1 MMIVGFKLLYT
12 IIREK
17 IIGNRTWEETRGKIN
32 EDIVEDPIFNLASL
46 IVRRREAT
54 LKEKSM
60 KMF

>member
-1 MMIVGFKLLYT
+1 MMFVGFKLLFT
-12 IIREK
+12 IIKEK
-17 IIGNRTWEETRGKIN
+17 IIGNHTWEETGGKIN

>member
-1 MMIVGFKLLYT
+1 MMLVGFKLLYT
-12 IIREK
+12 IIKEK
-17 IIGNRTWEETRGKIN
+17 IIENRTWEETGGKIN

>member
-1 MMIVGFKLLYT
+1 MMLVGFKLLFT
-12 IIREK
+12 IIKEK
-17 IIGNRTWEETRGKIN
+17 IIGNRTWEETGREIN

>member
-1 MMIVGFKLLYT
+1 MLFVGFKLLFT
-12 IIREK
+12 IIKEK
-17 IIGNRTWEETRGKIN
+17 IIGNRTWKETGLKMN

-46 IVRRREAT
+46 IVRRWEAT

>member
-1 MMIVGFKLLYT
+1 MKALCLPECT
-12 IIREK
+12 IIKEK
-17 IIGNRTWEETRGKIN
+17 IIGNRTWEETGREIN

>member
-1 MMIVGFKLLYT
+1 MMLVRFKLLFT
-12 IIREK
+12 IIKEK
-17 IIGNRTWEETRGKIN
+17 IIENHTWEETGGKIN

>member
-1 MMIVGFKLLYT
+1 MMLVGFKLLFT
-12 IIREK
+12 IIKEK
-17 IIGNRTWEETRGKIN
+17 IIGNRTWEETGGKIN

-46 IVRRREAT
+46 IVRPREAT